1 MSAILWLLTVKHF
14 EFYVMYQYFSSIFSF
29 QSYQSY
35 LAFAFCKII
44 QSPISSHLHSYVIIY
59 HFYPDKFELVEVQM
73 AWSLFV
79 LVPQNSFPH
88 VLTDSS
94 IYLGDFEI
102 FSLCQALYFHYKEYK
117 ILICFNSIIVR
128 LFVCFL
134 SLWKN
139 RSSLFLQNQVFNFLF

>member
-1 MSAILWLLTVKHF
+1 
-14 EFYVMYQYFSSIFSF
+14 MYQNLSSIFSF
-29 QSYQSY
+29 QFYQPY
-35 LAFAFCKII
+35 LAFAFYKII
-44 QSPISSHLHSYVIIY
+44 QSPISAHLHSYVIIF
-59 HFYPDKFELVEVQM
+59 HFYPNKFKLVEVQM
-73 AWSLFV
+73 AWLLFV

-102 FSLCQALYFHYKEYK
+102 FSLCQALYFHYKGYK

-139 RSSLFLQNQVFNFLF
+139 QSSLFLQNQVFNFLF